1 MKVLLAVSIFLIGGL
16 GLIIYDVEKGTINFP
31 YPSHVDYTYGSISPT
46 SNTQKE
52 KDKIVSD
59 YYDIWKKNYL
69 IKEINSNSP
78 LYRIATDIKDK
89 TRTVS
94 EAQGYGMII
103 TAIMAGYDKDAREIF
118 DGLWKF
124 SRQYPSSISPDLMA
138 WEIPKKVKNSNS
150 AFDGDTDMAYAL
162 LMADKQW
169 GSAGNIH
176 YANEAKKLIEAIY
189 KYTIGKDSKLPLLG
203 DWEDPHGEKFNQFTP
218 RTSDFML
225 RNFRSFY
232 DFTKDNRWL
241 EVLEASQLALISFQK
256 YSTPHTG
263 LVSDFIKF
271 DYEKNYFVP
280 TEQHFLETH
289 DNAFYYNACRVPLR
303 VAMDALL
310 SGDDKS
316 IDITQNI
323 SSWII
328 STTKGDPTLIK
339 GGYMMDGKVIG
350 NFFTTAFASPLAVA
364 SMLSPKDQIWLNKN
378 YDFIKDRVENYYEDS
393 LNLLSLLVLSDNFWD
408 SARTPK

>member
-1 MKVLLAVSIFLIGGL
+1 MKLLVAVALSVIGGL
-16 GLIIYDVEKGTINFP
+16 GLIVYGVEKGDINFP
-31 YPSHVDYTYGSISPT
+31 YPSHISYTYGSISPI
-46 SNTQKE
+46 SNTQEE

-59 YYDIWKKNYL
+59 YYDLWKENYL
-69 IKEINSNSP
+69 IKETNTTKP

-89 TRTVS
+89 RRTVS

-103 TAIMAGYDKDAREIF
+103 TVIMAGHDKDARKIF
-118 DGLWKF
+118 DGLWRF
-124 SRQYPSSISPDLMA
+124 SRSYPSSISPNLMA
-138 WEIPKKVKNSNS
+138 WEVPKKVKSSNS

-169 GSAGNIH
+169 GSNGDIN
-176 YANEAKKLIEAIY
+176 YANEAKNLIEAIY

-203 DWEDPHGEKFNQFTP
+203 DWENPNGKKFNQFTP

-225 RNFRSFY
+225 RNFRAFY

-241 EVLEASQLALISFQK
+241 EVLDASQLALMSFQK
-256 YSTPHTG
+256 YSSPQTG

-280 TEQHFLETH
+280 TQQHFLETH

-303 VAMDALL
+303 VGMDALL
-310 SGDDKS
+310 SGDDRS
-316 IDITQNI
+316 IDIVQNI

-328 STTKGDPTLIK
+328 NSTKGDPTLIK
-339 GGYMMDGKVIG
+339 GGYMMNGRVVGD
-350 NFFTTAFASPLAVA
+350 FFTTAFASPLAVA
-364 SMLSPKDQIWLNKN
+364 SMLSPRDQIWLNKN

-393 LNLLSLLVLSDNFWD
+393 LNLLSLLVLSGNFWD